1 MQDIELGKKIDEL
14 FQARWVVNG
23 WGVNG
28 DGCTDLLLL
37 FCCLLIRPAV
47 LELIR
52 TWWRIGVLKKDSRSS
67 FKTTSLFT
75 TTTRAS
81 MHGLVTHE

>member
-14 FQARWVVNG
+14 FQARCVVNG

-47 LELIR
+47 LELISKFLPSESGFEKR
-52 TWWRIGVLKKDSRSS
+52 Q
-67 FKTTSLFT
+67 
-75 TTTRAS
+75 
-81 MHGLVTHE
+81 

>member
-1 MQDIELGKKIDEL
+1 MHDDVELDTMLNVSNLAFIFHCFSRTQLMQDIELGKKIDEL

-52 TWWRIGVLKKDSRSS
+52 TWWRIG
-67 FKTTSLFT
+67 F
-75 TTTRAS
+75 
-81 MHGLVTHE
+81 